1 MPPQFIIPSRVH
13 CVLWVFPCPSS
24 CIFGGLL
31 GGIKLDFIQ
40 VLLFLLS
47 GMTFWYPKLC
57 PIREYKKNLETNT
70 LDCHLMLKAFWKLND
85 DYSKLLAS
93 CSLSSGKL
101 YFEQRQAI
109 TMIQPRQNKIKKAT
123 SFYRSQSNQDTKE
136 LRYYNPSFVSFNPAL
151 DCGQRLLRPAKK
163 LVIQTLEVIMGNG
176 FVAMSAT
183 YSIIVACWMFTNFLA
198 HECKNDGLLRS

>member
-1 MPPQFIIPSRVH
+1 METQ
-13 CVLWVFPCPSS
+13 VLWVKVLDMLDATSAHHSFQSAL
-24 CIFGGLL
+24 CIVGISMSILLYICGLL

-183 YSIIVACWMFTNFLA
+183 YSIIVAC
-198 HECKNDGLLRS
+198 